1 MIPEKVSLRE
11 VAESTVAV
19 QTARSEPIQ
28 QEPAP
33 TQSMD
38 FIRSL
43 VLDLPVQRYKE
54 TPVSE
59 NMNIE
64 RMLETQLEI
73 EARKGEKKDV
83 TDHVSF
89 DVPTLIRVFELVR
102 EGIKSDVELH
112 DLVERLVALRGKGVL
127 TMDDYDAIAGGNTNG
142 TDRENDTV
150 TSATPMGDTQNES
163 LDLIKKLAGIR

>member
-1 MIPEKVSLRE
+1 MSPEKVSLRE

-19 QTARSEPIQ
+19 QTARAEPIQ
-28 QEPAP
+28 QAPAP

-43 VLDLPVQRYKE
+43 VLDLPVQQYKE

-59 NMNIE
+59 SMNIE

-73 EARKGEKKDV
+73 EARKGEKKDP

-112 DLVERLVALRGKGVL
+112 DLVERLVAMRGEGVL
-127 TMDDYDAIAGGNTNG
+127 TMDNYPAIAGGNTNG

-163 LDLIKKLAGIR
+163 LDLIKKLAGIK

>member
-1 MIPEKVSLRE
+1 MSPEKVSLRE
-11 VAESTVAV
+11 VAESTIAV
-19 QTARSEPIQ
+19 QTARAEPIQ

-33 TQSMD
+33 RSSMD

-43 VLDLPVQRYKE
+43 VLDIPVQTYVE

-59 NMNIE
+59 KMNIE

-73 EARKGEKKDV
+73 EARKGEKDV

-112 DLVERLVALRGKGVL
+112 DLVERLIAMRTKGVL
-127 TMDDYDAIAGGNTNG
+127 TMDDYPAIAGGNTNG
-142 TDRENDTV
+142 TEREGDSV
-150 TSATPMGDTQNES
+150 TSSTFAGEPQNES
-163 LDLIKKLAGIR
+163 LDLIKKLAGIK

>member
-1 MIPEKVSLRE
+1 MSPEKVSLRE
-11 VAESTVAV
+11 VAESTIAV
-19 QTARSEPIQ
+19 QTARAEPIQ

-33 TQSMD
+33 RSSMD

-43 VLDLPVQRYKE
+43 VLDIPVQTYVE

-59 NMNIE
+59 KMNIE

-73 EARKGEKKDV
+73 EARKGEKDV

-112 DLVERLVALRGKGVL
+112 DLVERLIAMRTKGVL
-127 TMDDYDAIAGGNTNG
+127 TMDDYPAIAGGNTNG
-142 TDRENDTV
+142 TEREGDSV
-150 TSATPMGDTQNES
+150 TSSAFTGEPQNES
-163 LDLIKKLAGIR
+163 LDLIKKLAGIK

>member
-1 MIPEKVSLRE
+1 MSPERTSLRE

-19 QTARSEPIQ
+19 QTARAEPIQ
-28 QEPAP
+28 QAPAP
-33 TQSMD
+33 KQSMD

-43 VLDLPVQRYKE
+43 VLDIPVQTYVE

-73 EARKGEKKDV
+73 EARKNEKTDQ
-83 TDHVSF
+83 TDHVTF
-89 DVPTLIRVFELVR
+89 DIPTLIRVFELVR

-112 DLVERLVALRGKGVL
+112 DLVERLIAMRDKGVL
-127 TMDDYDAIAGGNTNG
+127 TMNDYPAIAGGNPNG
-142 TDRENDTV
+142 TDREGDTI
-150 TSATPMGDTQNES
+150 TSAKLAGDQQSES
-163 LDLIKKLAGIR
+163 IDFLKKLAGIK

>member
-1 MIPEKVSLRE
+1 MSPDKVSLKE
-11 VAESTVAV
+11 VAISTVAV

-33 TQSMD
+33 RQTMD

-43 VLDLPVQRYKE
+43 VLDIPVQQYKE
-54 TPVSE
+54 SPVSE
-59 NMNIE
+59 SMNIE

-112 DLVERLVALRGKGVL
+112 DLVERLIAMRGQGVM
-127 TMDDYDAIAGGNTNG
+127 TMNDYSAIAGGNSNG
-142 TDRENDTV
+142 TERENDTI
-150 TSATPMGDTQNES
+150 TSAKPAGEETSES
-163 LDLIKKLAGIR
+163 IASLKKLAGIR

>member
-1 MIPEKVSLRE
+1 MSPERASLRE
-11 VAESTVAV
+11 LAESTAAV
-19 QTARSEPIQ
+19 QAARAEPIQ

-33 TQSMD
+33 RQSMD

-43 VLDLPVQRYKE
+43 VLDIPVQTYKE

-112 DLVERLVALRGKGVL
+112 DLVERLIAMRDKGVL
-127 TMDDYDAIAGGNTNG
+127 TMDDYPAIAGGNTNG
-142 TDRENDTV
+142 TERE
-150 TSATPMGDTQNES
+150 GDTITSSKPAVDQTES
-163 LDLIKKLAGIR
+163 IDFLKKLAGIK